1 MIERRALIFLFALLM
16 ATFAAIALIMLFLG
30 Q

>member
-1 MIERRALIFLFALLM
+1 MIDKKALVFLFALLM
-16 ATFAAIALIMLFLG
+16 ATFAAIALIMIFLE